1 MKYNNGKF
9 KIMQIT
15 DIQEIPKVSSDTM
28 KLLNKANFAE
38 GPDLLVLTGDKLKG
52 YSSAFEI

>member
-1 MKYNNGKF
+1 
-9 KIMQIT
+9 MQIT